1 MQRCSYLTSVLK
13 GVFVGSGSD
22 GMQANEVAEAILRLT
37 GKADPKEVVVSYLGT
52 ATYDLEG
59 PRVNQTKQFVVRGCV
74 VNNLVVGN
82 PKATVDAKAILET
95 IHASDVIVVS
105 GGNTL
110 FARRRWE
117 KLGIAEALRTAAERG
132 CVMAGG
138 SAGLIA
144 WFDAGHSDS
153 MDPETYRNAMIKDEQ
168 GDDDDKNTVDE
179 ASSAPSSAAEAKKWK
194 YIRVGG
200 LGFLP
205 GLACPHYDRTQSNGV
220 PRYRDFEL
228 MRAVHSGESVVCVD
242 HWAALVVNKGSYEV
256 LSLPDKPGSSAEGK
270 PWVFVDVATEKGV
283 IKTPS
288 PIPASGALD
297 TILSPP
303 IEVIVDEREEL
314 CGAQNPI

>member
-1 MQRCSYLTSVLK
+1 MQRSSYLTSVLK

-22 GMQANEVAEAILRLT
+22 GMQTNEVAEAILRLT
-37 GKADPKEVVVSYLGT
+37 GKAADPSAVVVSYLGT

-59 PRVNQTKQFVVRGCV
+59 PRTNQTKQFVARGCT
-74 VNNLVVGN
+74 VNNLAVGN
-82 PKATVDAKAILET
+82 PKATVDAAAVCAAI
-95 IHASDVIVVS
+95 ASSDVVVVS

-117 KLGIAEALRTAAERG
+117 KLGIDAALRAAAERG

-153 MDPETYRNAMIKDEQ
+153 MDPETYRPAMVKDEVED
-168 GDDDDKNTVDE
+168 GKPTDDE
-179 ASSAPSSAAEAKKWK
+179 ASSAPEAGAEAKAWA

-220 PRYRDFEL
+220 PRSDDFDK

-242 HWAALVVNKGSYEV
+242 HWAALVVNAGRYEV
-256 LSLPDKPGSSAEGK
+256 LSLPDKPGSSAEGR
-270 PWVFVDVATEKGV
+270 PWVFADVVSAAGEALK
-283 IKTPS
+283 K
-288 PIPASGALD
+288 PAPVAPEGALED
-297 TILSPP
+297 ILRAPAA
-303 IEVIVDEREEL
+303 VVLDAREEL
-314 CGAQNPI
+314 CGAQNPV